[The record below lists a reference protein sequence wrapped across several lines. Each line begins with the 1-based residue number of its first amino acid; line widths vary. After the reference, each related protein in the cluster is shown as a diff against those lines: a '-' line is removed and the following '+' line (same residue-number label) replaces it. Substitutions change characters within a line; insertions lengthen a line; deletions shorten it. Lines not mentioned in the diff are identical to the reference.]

1 MDATNVIGRA
11 KVLNLPEIKRR
22 RPIWTD
28 RLPML
33 PEPPTPAMKPLIRRR
48 WYHHLP
54 ISVIDAYMLWLARKS
69 YRRAIDQIEIDEL
82 DDVVDADERG
92 EAIGP
97 VYLKHEARR
106 THARFFVATRER
118 RRLERLA
125 RRWDVDAPK
134 MIDRGE
140 ANESAIAQVRRGI
153 RDARW
158 IFVERCA
165 KTLIPVLSLLVA
177 LVALLLNW
185 SRHS

>member
-1 MDATNVIGRA
+1 MEGMNFIARA
-11 KVLNLPEIKRR
+11 QLLNLPEIKRR

-28 RLPML
+28 RLPLL
-33 PEPPTPAMKPLIRRR
+33 PDPPTPSMKTLIRRR

-54 ISVIDAYMLWLARKS
+54 ASIIDAYMLWLARAS
-69 YRRAIDQIEIDEL
+69 YRRTIEQIEFDEL
-82 DDVVDADERG
+82 DEVVDADERC
-92 EAIGP
+92 EEIGP

-106 THARFFVATRER
+106 TQARFLVATRER

-140 ANESAIAQVRRGI
+140 ANEAAIAQVRRGI
-153 RDARW
+153 REARW
-158 IFVERCA
+158 IFIERCA

-177 LVALLLNW
+177 LMALLINW
-185 SRHS
+185 ARH